1 MFRKIAALIIGAATL
16 APSFQLVAVEYQQQR
31 KLYLNAEKKLWQ
43 PKSSQYRQ
51 LYSQL
56 HYYPLQPYLDQQEL
70 MHTMSL
76 SKATQISTFLEK
88 YRGTPLDW
96 PLRKKWLTY
105 LSKKK
110 RKALFLKHYIPT
122 TNAELTCLYYQYQLD
137 AGISQDKVLPKVT
150 KLWAHKKSQPKVC
163 DPLFS
168 TWQKAG
174 YRTESVVWKRVELSA
189 DGGDHTLLRYLGT
202 LLPEDQQYLA
212 SLWKKV
218 RTNPSYI
225 SKLERFPTKS
235 EREIQILSYGLKRL
249 IWRDPDLAI
258 KTFAKAQK
266 TLTFTEQQ
274 NAEITFRFALALASK
289 THKDADTWLKLVDE
303 NLVDKNVAQWRIAN
317 VLQTNDWQQISAE
330 LLSLPES
337 KQDTLQWQYWHGR
350 SLLQN
355 GEIEKGQEVLSELA
369 KKRHYYGFLAAGHV
383 NQSSQFQDNPLEI
396 SEVEKVEVLK
406 YPSAKRAF
414 ELFHLGRYN
423 QARRE
428 WNFWLTKL
436 NDREKLVAA
445 KIANEKEWF
454 DRAIFALS
462 RVGYLDDVDLRF
474 PLAFDQPIKQQ
485 SKHNNINPA
494 WAFAIARRESSF
506 MSDANSSV
514 GAKGLMQ
521 VMPNT
526 AKQLKK
532 KKVSTKYLLD
542 AKNNI
547 ALGTQYLSQLLSRY
561 QGNAILATA
570 SYNAGPY
577 RVSRW
582 LKERPELPADMWIET
597 IPYKETREYV
607 KSVLAYQQIYEHK
620 VGQSTQLF
628 EQLINTQ
635 IGK

>member
-1 MFRKIAALIIGAATL
+1 MFRKIAVLVIGVVTFTL
-16 APSFQLVAVEYQQQR
+16 SFQTVAVESQQQR
-31 KLYLNAEKKLWQ
+31 KLYLDAEKKLWQ

-51 LYSQL
+51 LYNQL

-76 SKATQISTFLEK
+76 SKATEISTFLEK

-96 PLRKKWLTY
+96 PLRKKWLNY
-105 LSKKK
+105 LSTKK
-110 RKALFLKHYIPT
+110 RKALFLTHYIPT
-122 TNAELTCLYYQYQLD
+122 SSAELTCQFYEYQLD
-137 AGISQDKVLPKVT
+137 AGLSPDKVLPKVT
-150 KLWAHKKSQPKVC
+150 KLWVHKKSQPKVC
-163 DPLFS
+163 DPLFAK
-168 TWQKAG
+168 WQKAG
-174 YRTESVVWKRVELSA
+174 YRTESVVWQRIELSA

-202 LLPEDQQYLA
+202 LLPQDQQYLA
-212 SLWKKV
+212 GLWKSV

-225 SKLERFPTKS
+225 TKLDRFPNKT

-249 IWRDPDLAI
+249 IWRDPNLAI
-258 KTFAKAQK
+258 KTFDKAQQ
-266 TLTFTEQQ
+266 TIAFTVTQK
-274 NAEITFRFALALASK
+274 AEITFRFALALASK
-289 THKDADTWLKLVDE
+289 THTEADDWLKKVDDT
-303 NLVDKNVAQWRIAN
+303 LVDKSVAQWRIAN
-317 VLQTNDWQQISAE
+317 VLQTNDWELINEE
-330 LLSLPES
+330 LLSLPEE
-337 KQDTLQWQYWHGR
+337 KQTSLQWQYWYGR
-350 SLLQN
+350 SLMQTGNL
-355 GEIEKGQEVLSELA
+355 EKGNVVLGELA

-383 NQSSQFQDNPLEI
+383 KQTSQFQDNPLQATEA
-396 SEVEKVEVLK
+396 EKASVLK
-406 YPSAKRAF
+406 FPAAKRAF

-428 WNFWLTKL
+428 WNYWLTKL

-462 RVGYLDDVDLRF
+462 GVGYLDDVDLRF

-485 SKHNNINPA
+485 SKHHNINPA

-532 KKVSTKYLLD
+532 KKVSTKYLLN

-547 ALGTQYLSQLLSRY
+547 ALGTQYLSQLLARY

-582 LKERPELPADMWIET
+582 IKERPELPADMWIET

-620 VGQSTQLF
+620 VGHTTQLF
-628 EQLINTQ
+628 EQVINTQ
-635 IGK
+635 IGN